1 MRKLLKFA
9 GYFIGMIVLIIL
21 VALLL
26 IYSIAEERLN
36 QVYQVTPQAISIP
49 DDAASIERG
58 RHLVDSILLCSQ
70 CHMQDLGGT
79 IYEEGPLVGRIGVKN
94 LTSGKGGIG
103 SDLSAEDWVR
113 VMRHGL
119 NKEGRTLIDMPSQT
133 YHFLSDKDLGS
144 VIAYVRSVS
153 PVDREIPKTQVGPI
167 ARVFLIQFPELL
179 PANVIDH
186 EAERPPA
193 PAPGVTAEYGG
204 YLANSCQI
212 CHEKNLA
219 GANDPG
225 GGLNLTPAGNLASWS
240 EEEFIKT
247 LRTGIT
253 PEGKKLDSEL
263 MPWPSVGKMTDDE
276 LKAIWMYLNTLLP
289 VQTRQS

>member
-1 MRKLLKFA
+1 LQNLRHGPGTLGGERPLS
-9 GYFIGMIVLIIL
+9 GLR
-21 VALLL
+21 ALL
-26 IYSIAEERLN
+26 AC
-36 QVYQVTPQAISIP
+36 QA
-49 DDAASIERG
+49 DHIE
-58 RHLVDSILLCSQ
+58 HDV
-70 CHMQDLGGT
+70 GG
-79 IYEEGPLVGRIGVKN
+79 V
-94 LTSGKGGIG
+94 
-103 SDLSAEDWVR
+103 
-113 VMRHGL
+113 HGL
-119 NKEGRTLIDMPSQT
+119 LQ
-133 YHFLSDKDLGS
+133 
-144 VIAYVRSVS
+144 IA
-153 PVDREIPKTQVGPI
+153 
-167 ARVFLIQFPELL
+167 AELDDVL
-179 PANVIDH
+179 PANIIDH

-247 LRTGIT
+247 LRTGMT

-276 LKAIWMYLNTLLP
+276 LKAIWMYLNTLPP